1 VKSRNLFT
9 KVKTAK
15 KRKPSSTRW
24 LERHFNDPY
33 VKQSKADGYRS
44 RAAYKL
50 VEIDD
55 KFKLLKKSALVVDLG
70 AAPGSWSQVALE
82 RGARKVIALDL
93 LEIEPM
99 AKIDFILGDFTSEEV
114 MNQLEKLIGTKK
126 ISLILSDMAPNTS
139 GHKKAD
145 HLKIIVLC
153 EQVFEF
159 AKTHLEEGGAMVV
172 KLFQGGAEEELLSEL
187 KRYFTTIKHFK
198 PDSSRKDS
206 SEVYLVAN
214 GFKILKT

>member
-1 VKSRNLFT
+1 MVAKSRNLFT
-9 KVKTAK
+9 AVKTAK

-24 LERHFNDPY
+24 LQRHFNDPY
-33 VKQSKADGYRS
+33 VKQSKVDGYRS

-55 KFKLLKKSALVVDLG
+55 KFKLLKKSGVVLDLG

-82 RGARKVIALDL
+82 RGAKKVIALDL

-99 AKIDFILGDFTSEEV
+99 AKVDFIVGDFTSGEV
-114 MNQLEKLIGTKK
+114 LGQLEGLLGGQK

-139 GHKKAD
+139 GHRKAD

-159 AKTHLEEGGAMVV
+159 AKTNLQEGGSMII
-172 KLFQGGAEEELLSEL
+172 KLFQGGAEEELLAEV
-187 KRYFTTIKHFK
+187 KRSFVSVKHVK

-206 SEVYLVAN
+206 SEMYLIAME
-214 GFKILKT
+214 FKR

>member
-1 VKSRNLFT
+1 MVAKSRNLFT
-9 KVKTAK
+9 AVKTAK

-24 LERHFNDPY
+24 LQRHFNDPY
-33 VKQSKADGYRS
+33 VKQSKVDGYRS

-55 KFKLLKKSALVVDLG
+55 KFKLLKKSGVVLDLG

-82 RGARKVIALDL
+82 RGAKKVIALDL

-99 AKIDFILGDFTSEEV
+99 AKVDFIVGDFTSGEV
-114 MNQLEKLIGTKK
+114 LGQLEGLLGGQK

-139 GHKKAD
+139 GHRKAD

-159 AKTHLEEGGAMVV
+159 AKTNLQEGGSMII
-172 KLFQGGAEEELLSEL
+172 KLFQGGAEEELLAEV
-187 KRYFTTIKHFK
+187 KRSFVSVKHFK

-206 SEVYLVAN
+206 SEMYLIAME
-214 GFKILKT
+214 FKR